1 MTATRPRPAAV
12 LSRRNREA
20 LKSAVWH
27 VVALLVL
34 FVLLYPLFWLLGASF
49 TPGHDIVG
57 RNAVIPESWTLDNYR
72 SALDGIGRV
81 PAWVFFRN
89 SIVISGLSV
98 VGVLVSCSLA
108 AYAFAR
114 LRFPGRTLMF
124 VLMLSTLLL
133 PFHVILIPQYIIF
146 NRLGLVDT
154 YVPLLLGKFLAAE
167 AFFVFLM
174 VQFLRGLPRELDEA
188 ARIDGAGHFRI
199 FASVLLPLM
208 KPALVT
214 SAIFTF
220 IWSWNDFLP
229 QLVYL
234 QSFEK
239 FPVPL
244 ALRLFVDA
252 ERASD
257 FGGMIAMSLL
267 SLIPVGLFFLAFQRL
282 IVQGMATAGL
292 KG

>member
-1 MTATRPRPAAV
+1 M
-12 LSRRNREA
+12 SRVRGDRRRLRGAIGGLAWHLLA
-20 LKSAVWH
+20 LA
-27 VVALLVL
+27 VL

-49 TPGHDIVG
+49 TPGHEIVG
-57 RNAVIPESWTLDNYR
+57 RSAVIPENWTLENYA
-72 SALDGIGRV
+72 SALDGIGNV

-89 SIVISGLSV
+89 SLLISTLSV
-98 VGVLVSCSLA
+98 VGVLASCSLA

-114 LRFPGRTLMF
+114 LRFPGRTTMF
-124 VLMLSTLLL
+124 VVMLSTLLL
-133 PFHVILIPQYIIF
+133 PIHVILIPQYIIF
-146 NRLGLVDT
+146 NHMGLVDT
-154 YVPLLLGKFLAAE
+154 YVPLLIGKFLAAE

-174 VQFLRGLPRELDEA
+174 VQFMRGIPRELDEA
-188 ARIDGAGHFRI
+188 ARIDGAGHWRI
-199 FASVLLPLM
+199 FAEVLLPLM

-244 ALRLFVDA
+244 ALRMFIDA

-267 SLIPVGLFFLAFQRL
+267 SLVPIGLFFLAFQRL